1 METYEFDHTMF
12 NRQGAGDET
21 LFVQFRMDFLPDEPE
36 SAKEGRPMFKDVE
49 FIRIIVPG
57 DRNNMVD
64 RPASR
69 EDKARFP
76 KQYTFFKEG
85 KEQHG
90 GGTPIAE
97 WPLVSRAMAENL
109 KYLGFHTV
117 EQLAE
122 ANDSV
127 MGSHIGVLGLSQ
139 LKQRAQMYIMA
150 AKDSTAP
157 IEHLTAENAK
167 KDTEIRML
175 KDALEELKKE
185 VKSLNKNAA

>member
-12 NRQGAGDET
+12 SRQGAGDEN

-36 SAKEGRPMFKDVE
+36 TVKAGRPMFKDVE

-69 EDKARFP
+69 EDKARFS

-85 KEQHG
+85 KEQLG
-90 GGTPIAE
+90 GGTPISE

-122 ANDSV
+122 ANDNILS
-127 MGSHIGVLGLSQ
+127 SHVGVLGLSQ

-157 IEHLTAENAK
+157 IEKLSAEIAS

-175 KDALEELKKE
+175 KEGMEELQKQVKALVKK
-185 VKSLNKNAA
+185 AA